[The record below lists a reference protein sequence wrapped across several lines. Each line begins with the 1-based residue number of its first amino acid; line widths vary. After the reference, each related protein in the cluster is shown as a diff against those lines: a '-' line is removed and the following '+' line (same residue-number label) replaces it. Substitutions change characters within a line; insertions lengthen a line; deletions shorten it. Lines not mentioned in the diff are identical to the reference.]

1 MSFRVAILQ
10 NNLLIGD
17 VRRNVENFLAYLEK
31 MSKKADLVVTPELFL
46 CGYPP
51 KDLLLQSAFLNLC
64 KEMIKKINFFYHNSH
79 KKKIPLPASLVG
91 APEVVEQKGCQI
103 IYNSAFFFS
112 NFNLDSEGDLGLG
125 LQRSIR
131 KSCLPNYDIFD
142 EKRYFTA
149 ASEADLKNNHI
160 IDVPLLA
167 DEANEDP
174 LNSKGGALKS
184 IGSGSQRKNKK
195 HNRSVKVLVTICEDM
210 WINWLNHQSKWTEH
224 QLDGTGHRL
233 KETFSKQGERPFDKK
248 QLEEQSLAN
257 KQFFSGF
264 DKNVWYQKNLPQL
277 NAGLDP
283 IALVFNKAKSK
294 KEPPLQKE
302 HLPQLIVNLSA
313 SPFAK
318 EKIEQRYD
326 VARHALK
333 HCEEEV
339 MLLCVNQVGANDE
352 IIFDGTS
359 FLAEGSKKNFA
370 VKKTIDSF
378 VEEAGIFSFSLKK
391 HSPSK
396 KSSPAKS
403 AKSSTSSAPANE
415 NNFHKLVFDNYQKT
429 DFLKNETLPKSDHL
443 FSALNKKSEELLV
456 VRGLMLGIS
465 DYVKKNNFSS
475 VLLGLSG
482 GIDSAVTAALAVL
495 ALGPERVFTIS
506 LPSKYSSKHSLEDSL
521 QLVKNLGCHH
531 RVFSI
536 ENLIKS
542 FEQQWQQTVDKLPTN
557 LVEENVQARMRGL
570 ILMAFANQNGHLL
583 LTTGNK
589 SELSVGYCTLY
600 GDTNGA
606 LGVLGDCFKT
616 EVYALA
622 NTINK
627 FFKKKLIPKQIIDKE
642 PSAELSFDQKDSDS
656 LPPYDVL
663 DKILQLAIVCEFGQ
677 NQVKNCGFDGKTVE
691 KVYSLI
697 AKSEYKRHQ
706 SAPVLK
712 ISQRAI
718 GFGRRMPITKSS
730 FW

>member
-17 VRRNVENFLAYLEK
+17 VRRNVENFLATLKK

-51 KDLLLQSAFLNLC
+51 KDLFLQSAFLNLC
-64 KEMIKKINFFYHNSH
+64 KEMIEKINFFYHDSH
-79 KKKIPLPASLVG
+79 QKKILLPASLVG
-91 APEVVEQKGCQI
+91 APEVVEQKRCQI

-112 NFNLDSEGDLGLG
+112 NFSSDSKADLSLG
-125 LQRSIR
+125 LQRTIR

-142 EKRYFTA
+142 EKRYFAA

-160 IDVPLLA
+160 IDVPLLH
-167 DEANEDP
+167 DDANEDP
-174 LNSKGGALKS
+174 LNSKDEVSKEEVSNSTKSGGR
-184 IGSGSQRKNKK
+184 QKNKR
-195 HNRSVKVLVTICEDM
+195 HSRSVKVLVTVCEDM
-210 WINWLNHQSKWTEH
+210 WINWLNHQSKWVGP
-224 QLDGTGHRL
+224 QSDGTGHQL
-233 KETFSKQGERPFDKK
+233 KEIFSKQGERPFD
-248 QLEEQSLAN
+248 EEQSLYN
-257 KQFFSGF
+257 KQSFASFGNRF
-264 DKNVWYQKNLPQL
+264 GKNIWHQKNLPQL
-277 NAGLDP
+277 NDGLDP
-283 IALVFNKAKSK
+283 IALVFNKAKSQ
-294 KEPPLQKE
+294 KEQPLQKE
-302 HLPQLIVNLSA
+302 QLPQLIVNLSA
-313 SPFAK
+313 SPFSK

-333 HCEEEV
+333 YCEDEV

-359 FLAEGSKKNFA
+359 FLAEGSKKKFA
-370 VKKTIDSF
+370 VKKTIGSF

-391 HSPSK
+391 
-396 KSSPAKS
+396 SSPAKS
-403 AKSSTSSAPANE
+403 TKSTTSANE
-415 NNFHKLVFDNYQKT
+415 KEFTQLVFDNYQKT
-429 DFLKNETLPKSDHL
+429 DFHKNETLTKNEHL
-443 FSALNKKSEELLV
+443 FSASNKKSEELLV

-531 RVFSI
+531 RVFPI

-542 FEQQWQQTVDKLPTN
+542 FEKQWQQTVDKPPTN

-589 SELSVGYCTLY
+589 SELAVGYCTLY

-616 EVYALA
+616 EVYAIA
-622 NTINK
+622 NAINK
-627 FFKKKLIPKQIIDKE
+627 FFKKQWIPKQIIDKE

-663 DKILQLAIVCEFGQ
+663 DKILQLAIVYEFGK

-697 AKSEYKRHQ
+697 AKSEYKRYQ

-718 GFGRRMPITKSS
+718 GSGRRIPITKNS
-730 FW
+730 F